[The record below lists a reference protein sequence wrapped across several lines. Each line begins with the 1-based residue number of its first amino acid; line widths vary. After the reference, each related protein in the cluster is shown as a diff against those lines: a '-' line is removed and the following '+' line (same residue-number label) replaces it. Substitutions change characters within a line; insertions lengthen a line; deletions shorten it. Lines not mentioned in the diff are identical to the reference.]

1 MFSNVFPNIH
11 KANMLKKR
19 WEKFEVAKGLGPS
32 LLALNIEE
40 RVHEPRSIGTA
51 VTNRQQTGDLNP
63 TTARD

>member
-1 MFSNVFPNIH
+1 M
-11 KANMLKKR
+11 
-19 WEKFEVAKGLGPS
+19 AKGLGPS